1 VRSQIFS
8 TSKTGKKEKRR
19 ERREVQ
25 KSKRSQICSTNKI
38 MKTSKISISNIPV
51 ELANLGKL

>member
-1 VRSQIFS
+1 MRSQIFS
-8 TSKTGKKEKRR
+8 TSKTGKKEK
-19 ERREVQ
+19 RREVQ